1 MDKSLHFS
9 SHLELLKEKGLTEFN
24 YPKSCTTA
32 MRSNQQVA
40 MFSIFLGKCLH
51 GANDHS
57 SNCYRERLND
67 IRCSCTSRLDSD
79 LWLRICR
86 MSMKKSCQFLMEQH
100 SKGSLRR
107 YCRQRETLNKQH
119 VSTKQ
124 DSTFRSW
131 TLYHSIFSQNCIQ
144 RCTVNSAMF
153 ISGSQTH
160 HKRWT

>member
-100 SKGSLRR
+100 SNMFLQSK
-107 YCRQRETLNKQH
+107 TLLF
-119 VSTKQ
+119 VVGP
-124 DSTFRSW
+124 
-131 TLYHSIFSQNCIQ
+131 YI
-144 RCTVNSAMF
+144 TVYSPKIA
-153 ISGSQTH
+153 SKDVQ
-160 HKRWT
+160 

>member
-24 YPKSCTTA
+24 YPKSCTAA

-124 DSTFRSW
+124 DSTFGGW